1 MPPLSMHCLVD
12 LVNGDMGRSP
22 GSVNSRADG
31 RFRRSTAISP
41 PALTTATTKLLMVFN
56 LLLRVM
62 YPMRR
67 AATSGCADVCGST
80 GTGGCVSNEAVG
92 RSSAS
97 LRTVRALSGQRWGRA
112 GAEAG
117 YDSAAWLG
125 GLLAAEW
132 VRGEPASAGVS
143 PAAWTRLMLAICL
156 LSTGS
161 GLLAGLY
168 RGRYQRGSL
177 DEVIGVAVAC
187 CGMALTLAFFSV
199 VLFAGRRA
207 EFETVTGGALFALPA
222 MLAGRYAV
230 FAVRHRSR
238 PPAIAAT
245 KIIVFGAGEAG
256 SILVRRLARQ
266 PDAQYRP
273 VAMLDDDPA
282 KRRLRIQGI
291 PVLGDRTRMAAVAA
305 QTGATVL
312 VIALA
317 RASGTAIR
325 DLTTQAENCG
335 LTPKVIPSI
344 TEMINGGARIEGVR
358 DPRIS
363 DLLGRRPVETDVAAV
378 ADHFAGRRILV
389 TGAGGSIGSE
399 LCRQL
404 NRFGPAELIML
415 DRDESAL
422 HAIQLMLHGRAL
434 LDTDDTVLA
443 DIRDARRI
451 SEVFERFRPQIVFHA
466 AALKHLPLLERYPAE
481 ALKSNVWGTL
491 TVLEAA
497 GACGVESFVNISTD
511 KAADPVSVLG
521 YSKRIGERLTAY
533 LAGQVDG
540 TYLSV
545 RFGNVLGSRGSVL
558 TALSAQVA
566 AGGPVTVT
574 HPQVSRYFMTADEA
588 VQLVL
593 QAAVIGDDGE
603 VLVLDMGERVLI
615 DDIARRLAAR
625 TEAEI
630 DIVYTGLRPG
640 EKLAEVLLGRGELH
654 APRPRHPLIQ
664 HAAVAPLHPDQV
676 TGLDPEVGADYLR
689 ATLAS
694 CAEYV
699 CPDLARSG
707 TEGLTPPQRHE
718 PRHQLV
724 EQRSGVGVRPRR
736 TPDRVGHVVIRA
748 VPEQRSAVPRLVQAG
763 QPSGQRFAGRPG
775 PDRLPP
781 ADQLLQGERAGPHLR
796 KHDHRMPEVHTG
808 HRDDQIGMDQ
818 VSHADLAAAV
828 RSGIDAVG
836 SHG

>member
-1 MPPLSMHCLVD
+1 
-12 LVNGDMGRSP
+12 
-22 GSVNSRADG
+22 
-31 RFRRSTAISP
+31 
-41 PALTTATTKLLMVFN
+41 
-56 LLLRVM
+56 
-62 YPMRR
+62 
-67 AATSGCADVCGST
+67 
-80 GTGGCVSNEAVG
+80 
-92 RSSAS
+92 
-97 LRTVRALSGQRWGRA
+97 
-112 GAEAG
+112 
-117 YDSAAWLG
+117 
-125 GLLAAEW
+125 
-132 VRGEPASAGVS
+132 
-143 PAAWTRLMLAICL
+143 
-156 LSTGS
+156 
-161 GLLAGLY
+161 
-168 RGRYQRGSL
+168 
-177 DEVIGVAVAC
+177 
-187 CGMALTLAFFSV
+187 
-199 VLFAGRRA
+199 
-207 EFETVTGGALFALPA
+207 
-222 MLAGRYAV
+222 
-230 FAVRHRSR
+230 
-238 PPAIAAT
+238 
-245 KIIVFGAGEAG
+245 
-256 SILVRRLARQ
+256 
-266 PDAQYRP
+266 
-273 VAMLDDDPA
+273 
-282 KRRLRIQGI
+282 
-291 PVLGDRTRMAAVAA
+291 
-305 QTGATVL
+305 
-312 VIALA
+312 
-317 RASGTAIR
+317 
-325 DLTTQAENCG
+325 
-335 LTPKVIPSI
+335 
-344 TEMINGGARIEGVR
+344 
-358 DPRIS
+358 
-363 DLLGRRPVETDVAAV
+363 
-378 ADHFAGRRILV
+378 
-389 TGAGGSIGSE
+389 
-399 LCRQL
+399 
-404 NRFGPAELIML
+404 
-415 DRDESAL
+415 
-422 HAIQLMLHGRAL
+422 
-434 LDTDDTVLA
+434 
-443 DIRDARRI
+443 
-451 SEVFERFRPQIVFHA
+451 
-466 AALKHLPLLERYPAE
+466 
-481 ALKSNVWGTL
+481 
-491 TVLEAA
+491 VLEAA